1 MSILETVL
9 SVVTPSKH
17 EGGPDAIDLLKEDHD
32 QVDVLLRN
40 YDDLVEAKARPN
52 ERRELSTLICGM
64 LMVHAMIE
72 EEIFYPEARRA
83 GVAPT
88 VLNEALVEHGA
99 AKDLIAQIGAMSADD
114 TLYDAKVKV
123 LGEYI
128 RHHVKEEEDEL
139 FPACRKAEMNLAEL
153 GTRLEARKTA
163 LMRMLE
169 NG

>member
-1 MSILETVL
+1 
-9 SVVTPSKH
+9 
-17 EGGPDAIDLLKEDHD
+17 
-32 QVDVLLRN
+32 
-40 YDDLVEAKARPN
+40 
-52 ERRELSTLICGM
+52 
-64 LMVHAMIE
+64 MIE